1 MNKSYLHFALSPTF
15 IGLVMSFSI
24 FSADARDYFDPNL
37 LALNGGNSEVADL
50 SAFEQPG
57 QVPPGIYLVN
67 VYINQNDYGQ
77 HSIEFKTG
85 DKGRIYPELTP
96 AFLDKMGVNLNAI
109 PKITKLPKDQ
119 PIGDVQD
126 IIADSTVKFDFPQ
139 QRLDISIPQIAMQPK
154 ARGYVDPSLWSE
166 GVPAFLMNYT
176 LNGGRNWQS
185 GQDVSSG
192 SEQTNLFANLSGGL
206 NWDAWRLRSDM
217 TYTYNDNKTKGYGS
231 ANEQKT
237 RFNNIYLQRDLQ
249 ALRSEFLVGES
260 NAGNEV
266 FDSIPFK
273 GVKIN
278 SSEDMLPTSLRGFAP
293 LITGIAQSNAR
304 VTVTQNGNVVYQ
316 TFVPPGPFRIDDL
329 YQTGQGGDLTVKI
342 TEADG
347 SVRTQTVAFSSLPL
361 MQRPGGFKYE
371 VTTGRYNGGITVISR
386 ETDFVLATL
395 IYGLPSD
402 ITLYGGSLLAKDY
415 TSFVFGSGLSLGP
428 FGAVSADVTTSKTQF
443 QSQDSSK
450 SGNSYR
456 VRYSKSLLETGTSVD
471 LTAYRYSTK
480 NYYSFA
486 DYNNAGYQLND
497 DQVPWAMGR
506 QRSNFQVRLSQQL
519 GDYGALYFSG
529 SRNDYWENDQV
540 NNTLSAGYSSRF
552 KGVNYSFAYSID
564 RIKGDGNW
572 PQNRQLSFNMQVP
585 LSLFSHASLASQS
598 YASYQMTHN
607 NQGQVQQQAGINGTA
622 LDDRLSYNVMQGW
635 SSTKNNNNS
644 STLNLGYQG
653 SQGSANVGY
662 GYSNQYRSLNMSANG
677 GVVVHPHGVTFSQ
690 TLGSSV
696 AIVEAPEAA
705 GTRVMSGN
713 VETNSRGYAVV
724 PYLSNYQRNTISLNP
739 ATLPDDVDITQ
750 SSLDVYPT
758 KGAVVMA
765 KFATR
770 IGSQALITLSKEG
783 TYLPFGTLV
792 SVDGDAGDNNTGIV
806 GDAGQVYLSGLS
818 ESGHLTAK
826 WGQSKSQQCLASYSL
841 KGHPA
846 SSKNNPVRTLSVQC
860 EKN

>member
-1 MNKSYLHFALSPTF
+1 MNKNHLHLALSPTLVV
-15 IGLVMSFSI
+15 LVMSSRI
-24 FSADARDYFDPNL
+24 LSADAKDYFDPNL
-37 LALNGGNSEVADL
+37 LAINGAPSGVVDL

-57 QVPPGIYLVN
+57 QIPPGRYMVN
-67 VYINQNDYGQ
+67 VYVNQNDYGQ
-77 HSIEFKTG
+77 HNIQFS
-85 DKGRIYPELTP
+85 KGERGEVYPELTP
-96 AFLDKMGVNLNAI
+96 EFLDKIGVNLNAI
-109 PKITKLPKDQ
+109 SNIAHLPKDKK
-119 PIGDVQD
+119 IGNVQD
-126 IIADSTVKFDFPQ
+126 VIPESRVKFDFPQ
-139 QRLDISIPQIAMQPK
+139 QRLDISIPQIVMQPK
-154 ARGYVDPSLWSE
+154 ARGYVDPSLWDE

-185 GQDVSSG
+185 GQHSFSG
-192 SEQTNLFANLSGGL
+192 SEQTNLFANVTGGL

-217 TYTYNDNKTKGYGS
+217 TYTYNDNNTKGYNNTS
-231 ANEQKT
+231 QQKT
-237 RFNNIYLQRDLQ
+237 RFNNTYLQRDLQ

-260 NAGNEV
+260 NAGNDI

-273 GVKIN
+273 GIKVN

-361 MQRPGGFKYE
+361 MQRLGGYKYE
-371 VTTGRYNGGITVISR
+371 VTTGRYNGGITHGSR
-386 ETDFVLATL
+386 EADFVLATL
-395 IYGLPSD
+395 IYGLPYD
-402 ITLYGGSLLAKDY
+402 ITLYGGSLFAKDY
-415 TSFVFGSGLSLGP
+415 NSFVFGSGLSLGVL
-428 FGAVSADVTTSKTQF
+428 GALSADITTSKTQF
-443 QSQDSSK
+443 QSQDPSK

-486 DYNNAGYQLND
+486 DYNNTGYQLND

-506 QRSNFQVRLSQQL
+506 QRSNFQIHVSQQL
-519 GDYGALYFSG
+519 GDYGAVYLSG
-529 SRNDYWENDQV
+529 SRNDYWENTQV
-540 NNTLSAGYSSRF
+540 NNTLSAGYTSRF
-552 KGVNYSFAYSID
+552 KGVNYSVAYTID

-572 PQNRQLSFNMQVP
+572 PQNRQLAFNMQVP
-585 LSLFSHASLASQS
+585 LSLFSPASLASQS

-622 LDDRLSYNVMQGW
+622 LDNRFSYNVMQGW
-635 SSTKNNNNS
+635 SNTKNNNNS

-653 SQGSANVGY
+653 SQGAVNMGY
-662 GYSNQYRSLNMSANG
+662 GYSDQYRSLNMSANG

-690 TLGSSV
+690 TLGSAV

-705 GTRVMSGN
+705 GTSVMSGN
-713 VETNSRGYAVV
+713 VETNSHGYAIV

-770 IGSQALITLSKEG
+770 VGSQALITLSKNG
-783 TYLPFGTLV
+783 AYLPFGTLV
-792 SVDGDAGDNNTGIV
+792 SVDSGSENNTGIV

-826 WGQSKSQQCLASYSL
+826 WGQSQSQQCQAKYSL
-841 KGHPA
+841 KGQPA
-846 SSKNNPVRTLSVQC
+846 PSSNNPIRSLNVQC
-860 EKN
+860 ETH